1 MLLFFIWNP
10 LSFSLLHGAGYIRTP
25 PGECRMLIFKL
36 LLTPIIIGLVSL
48 AGRRWGPAVSGWLVG
63 LPLTSAPVVLFLA
76 VEQGRSFASAAAQ
89 GTLLGQISGASF
101 CLAYSW
107 ISLRLG
113 WLYSLLTGWCV
124 FFILTAALE
133 HVSVPLILAFLGAIC
148 FLAIV
153 LKLLPASQQ
162 KVDLKNPPAW
172 EIPLRMLVATG
183 IVLILTGVAGLL
195 GPQLSGLLT
204 TFPMYA
210 SILGAFSHRFQGSIA
225 ARRLL
230 RGVVTGLFT
239 FAVFFLIVASTIE
252 RWGIAPAFIL
262 AILAALLIH
271 GSSFILLR
279 KYVTGV

>member
-1 MLLFFIWNP
+1 MLVL
-10 LSFSLLHGAGYIRTP
+10 
-25 PGECRMLIFKL
+25 KL
-36 LLTPIIIGLVSL
+36 LLAPVLTGLVSL

-63 LPLTSAPVVLFLA
+63 LPLTSAPVVLLLA
-76 VEQGRSFASAAAQ
+76 LEQGRAFASAASQ

-101 CLAYSW
+101 CLTYSW
-107 ISLRLG
+107 LSLRLG
-113 WLYSLLTGWCV
+113 WLYSLLVGWCV

-133 HVSVPLILAFLGAIC
+133 HISVPLILAFVGVIC

-162 KVDLKNPPAW
+162 QVELKNPPRW
-172 EIPLRMLVATG
+172 EVLLRMLVATA
-183 IVLILTGVAGLL
+183 IVLVLTGVAGLL

-210 SILGAFSHRFQGSIA
+210 SILAAFSHRFQGSIA

-239 FAVFFLIVASTIE
+239 FSVFFLIIAATIE
-252 RWGIAPAFIL
+252 KWGIAPAFTL
-262 AILAALLIH
+262 ATLAALLMH
-271 GSSFILLR
+271 ASSLVLLR
-279 KYVTGV
+279 KYVTGEVQ

>member
-1 MLLFFIWNP
+1 MP
-10 LSFSLLHGAGYIRTP
+10 
-25 PGECRMLIFKL
+25 IFKL
-36 LLTPIIIGLVSL
+36 LLTPVIIGLVSL

-63 LPLTSAPVVLFLA
+63 LPLTAAPVVLFLA
-76 VEQGRSFASAAAQ
+76 LEQGRSFAAGAAQ

-107 ISLRLG
+107 LSFRLH
-113 WLYSLLTGWCV
+113 WIWSLLAGWCV
-124 FFILTAALE
+124 FFILTAILE
-133 HVSVPLILAFLGAIC
+133 QASIPLLLAFLGVIC

-162 KVDLKNPPAW
+162 QVKLKNPPQW
-172 EIPLRMLVATG
+172 EIPLRMLVATA
-183 IVLILTGVAGLL
+183 IVLVLTGVAGLL

-210 SILGAFSHRFQGSIA
+210 SILAAFSHHFQESIA

-262 AILAALLIH
+262 AIAAALLIH

-279 KYVTGV
+279 KYVTGVN